1 VPTVAIGASYTPQL
15 FIPNTDGSPATS
27 GVTGTITTYGPDS
40 ATAPIDTGA
49 LSHLG
54 NGVYGRAL
62 AGTLLTVAGL
72 YRWAVTALTAPTQAS
87 AAGWFVVGYPSP
99 NQLTLREIL
108 AKLAIWLGGY
118 VGRTT
123 APGTNTPG
131 SNTTTLIDTARLQL
145 GQANAFAGADVL
157 LLKPVAETDPNPLFV
172 TASDPATGTL
182 TMKPSL
188 SALIPQST
196 DYLFLRRPSVQRLV
210 EAVRQVLAEARVTCD
225 VTDAVALTGI
235 ADTYEYACP
244 APLCRVTGV
253 EYRTSGAPT
262 TDWAEL
268 GAQYVEGTI
277 RDRRLLKLRP
287 PFDLTSA
294 AVRVRGRAWA
304 PLPELPAYG
313 ASGVLNAA
321 VDADGAW
328 VVDAAKARLQL
339 DSRDPAVQRQGAA
352 AWQLALSRA
361 PGQGP
366 LTGWPVG

>member
-1 VPTVAIGASYTPQL
+1 VPTVALGQGYTPQL
-15 FIPNTDGSPATS
+15 FVPNADGSPATS
-27 GVTGTITTYGPDS
+27 GVTGTIATYGPDS

-49 LSHLG
+49 LVHLG

-62 AGTLLTVAGL
+62 AGTLLTSAGL

-87 AAGWFVVGYPSP
+87 AAGWFTVGYPNP
-99 NQLTLREIL
+99 AALTMREIL

-118 VGRTT
+118 VGRST
-123 APGTNTPG
+123 AVG
-131 SNTTTLIDTARLQL
+131 STTTLIDSRWQL
-145 GQANAFAGADVL
+145 GQDNAAAGGEVL
-157 LLKPVAETDPNPLFV
+157 LLAPGDPTDANPVYV
-172 TASDPATGTL
+172 TASTAATGTL
-182 TMKPSL
+182 TFRPGVTGVVPL
-188 SALIPQST
+188 GAP
-196 DYLFLRRPSVQRLV
+196 YLFLRRPGVQRMI
-210 EAVRQVLAEARVTCD
+210 EAVRQVLAEARVTAD
-225 VTDAVALTGI
+225 VTDAVALTVV

-253 EYRTSGAPT
+253 EYRASGAPA

-268 GAQYVEGTI
+268 GAQYVEGTV

-287 PFDLTSA
+287 PFDLTGA

-339 DSRDPAVQRQGAA
+339 DSRDAATQRQGAA

>member
-1 VPTVAIGASYTPQL
+1 MPQCQLGEPHPAAFMVTGA
-15 FIPNTDGSPATS
+15 DGAPATTGVS
-27 GVTGTITTYGPDS
+27 GTLVAYGPDS
-40 ATAPIDTGA
+40 ATAIVASGA
-49 LSHLG
+49 LTHQG
-54 NGVYGRAL
+54 NGVWAYTVPASAHTTPGLYRYRVASL
-62 AGTLLTVAGL
+62 VTPAGTLLNEE
-72 YRWAVTALTAPTQAS
+72 
-87 AAGWFVVGYPSP
+87 GWYTVGYAGP
-99 NQLTLREIL
+99 NQLTVREIL

-123 APGTNTPG
+123 TLGT
-131 SNTTTLIDTARLQL
+131 TTTLIDTARLQL
-145 GQANAFAGADVL
+145 GLDNAFAGAEVL
-157 LLKPVAETDPNPLFV
+157 LLDPASEGDANPVFAV
-172 TASDPATGTL
+172 ASVAATGTV
-182 TMKPSL
+182 TFKP
-188 SALIPQST
+188 AIT
-196 DYLFLRRPSVQRLV
+196 AVGAGVEYLFLRRVSVQRLV
-210 EAVRQVLAEARVTCD
+210 EAVRQVLDEARVTAD
-225 VTDAVALTGI
+225 VTDAVSLVGV
-235 ADTYEYACP
+235 ADTFEYACP

-253 EYRTSGAPT
+253 EYRASGAAT

-268 GAQYVEGTI
+268 GAQYVEGTV

-287 PFDLTSA
+287 PFDLTGA

-339 DSRDPAVQRQGAA
+339 DSPDAAVQRRGAA

>member
-1 VPTVAIGASYTPQL
+1 VPTVALGQSYTPQL
-15 FIPNTDGSPATS
+15 FVPNADGSPATS
-27 GVTGTITTYGPDS
+27 GVTGTISTYGPDS
-40 ATAPIDTGA
+40 ATVPIDTGA
-49 LSHLG
+49 LTHLG

-62 AGTLLTVAGL
+62 AASLLTAAGL
-72 YRWAVTALTAPTQAS
+72 HRWAVTALTAPTQAS
-87 AAGWFVVGYPSP
+87 AAGWFTAGYPNP
-99 NQLTLREIL
+99 AALTLREIL
-108 AKLAIWLGGY
+108 ARLAIWLGGF

-123 APGTNTPG
+123 ALGT
-131 SNTTTLIDTARLQL
+131 TTTLIDTATLQL
-145 GQANAFAGADVL
+145 GLDNAFAGADVL
-157 LLKPVAETDPNPLFV
+157 LLKPANEADANPIYT
-172 TASDPATGTL
+172 TASAAATGTL
-182 TMKPSL
+182 TFRPAITAVPSG
-188 SALIPQST
+188 T
-196 DYLFLRRPSVQRLV
+196 DYLFLRRPRVQRLI

-253 EYRTSGAPT
+253 EYRVSGAAT

-268 GAQYVEGTI
+268 GAQYIAGTV
-277 RDRRLLKLRP
+277 RDRRVLQLRP
-287 PFDLTSA
+287 PFDLTGA

-321 VDADGAW
+321 VDADGSW

-339 DSRDPAVQRQGAA
+339 DSPDAAVQRRGAA